1 MVVNAK
7 IGWDSIEEELKK
19 IYPNQEPLHYGTLI
33 RYSLGGNDPLDG
45 ISVYDAG
52 SFYHFI
58 TFGFSEIYEKE
69 TENKEIS
76 GFGFELTFKLK
87 KNPNINEKELKN
99 FAGVLQTLAR
109 YVFNSKQVFRPN
121 EYIAT
126 GQNEG
131 IDTEQKSK
139 IVGFVTI
146 EDPQLKTVDTP
157 NGKVQFVELIG
168 ATNEELKAIMNK
180 EKSKEDVI
188 KTILDNYS
196 DITDYE
202 RN

>member
-1 MVVNAK
+1 M
-7 IGWDSIEEELKK
+7 
-19 IYPNQEPLHYGTLI
+19 I